1 VGQGNEKR
9 DKSLSLS
16 LSLSLFLQSK
26 DKKKKKKKKK
36 NNNRKKQTANFHREA
51 IKEIATRC
59 NEDDD
64 QIKMKKFVTNFRIL
78 PSMFLILLSLL
89 AVAVS
94 KTSTELVERNLG
106 GTPMHSVQ
114 LTQKGYIQVRI

>member
-16 LSLSLFLQSK
+16 LSLFFFRVK
-26 DKKKKKKKKK
+26 IRRRRRRRR

-51 IKEIATRC
+51 IEEIATRC